1 VGQSEPGAA
10 FLQADRETFGGGTE
24 MWYSAGPRIVH
35 VPCRVVVMPAAVVIM
50 DGKSSDADAHVSAE
64 NQEHGAAEEP
74 ATLFPPLLAKAKGK
88 LLWSSAAA
96 PTHLD

>member
-10 FLQADRETFGGGTE
+10 FLQAPDRETFGGGTE
-24 MWYSAGPRIVH
+24 MWYSAGPRVVH

-64 NQEHGAAEEP
+64 NQ
-74 ATLFPPLLAKAKGK
+74 
-88 LLWSSAAA
+88 
-96 PTHLD
+96 